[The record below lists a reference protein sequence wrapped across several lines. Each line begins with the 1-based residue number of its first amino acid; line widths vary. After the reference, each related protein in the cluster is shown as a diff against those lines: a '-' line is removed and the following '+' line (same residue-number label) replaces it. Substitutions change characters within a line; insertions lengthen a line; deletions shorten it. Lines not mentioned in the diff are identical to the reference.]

1 MTILEIGM
9 TNIEQNIL
17 PHKNGKAY
25 GYWEIYHKVDIMW
38 YKCFYIN
45 DVEHGFEEIYN
56 KEGEL
61 RVKQYHAK

>member
-1 MTILEIGM
+1 MTNIEIGM

-45 DVEHGFEEIYN
+45 DVEHGFEEIYSFKGN
-56 KEGEL
+56 LIHKTYYA
-61 RVKQYHAK
+61 R